1 MRTNDVVGENR
12 KYSLKHWPENE
23 RPREKLLRQGAEV
36 LSDSEL
42 LAILINTGSAG
53 MTALDV
59 ARDLLLQH
67 GTLRRLATRPVSDL
81 CGFAGIGPA
90 RAATIFAAFELGRR
104 YASSSDEE
112 RDSVL
117 SPEDVARIYIPKLRD
132 LPTERFVALLL
143 NNSGKIL
150 REHIVSEG
158 LVNASLV
165 HPREVFRAAVTEY
178 ASSIILLH
186 NHPSGVR
193 EASREDHNITK
204 QLVSAG
210 KLMDIPVQD
219 HVIICGSSY
228 ISFAESGW
236 L

>member
-1 MRTNDVVGENR
+1 MPISPSNR
-12 KYSLKHWPENE
+12 DGQPLSMKHWPEDE
-23 RPREKLLRQGAEV
+23 RPREKLLSRGAES
-36 LSDSEL
+36 LSDTEL
-42 LAILINTGSAG
+42 LALLINVGSG
-53 MTALDV
+53 GLTALDV
-59 ARDLLLQH
+59 ARDLLVRYSS
-67 GTLRRLATRPVSDL
+67 LRRISTRPVSEL
-81 CGFAGIGPA
+81 CSLRGIGRA
-90 RAATIFAAFELGRR
+90 RAATILATFELGKR
-104 YASSSDEE
+104 YAAAGDEE
-112 RDSVL
+112 RDTIN
-117 SPEDVARIYIPKLRD
+117 SPEDVARIFIPRLRD
-132 LPTERFVALLL
+132 LPTERFMALLL
-143 NNSGKIL
+143 NNSGKVL

-158 LVNASLV
+158 IVNASLV

-193 EASREDHNITK
+193 EASREDHHITK

-210 KLMDIPVQD
+210 KMMDIPIQD